1 MNLYEL
7 PTELAINGKQYR
19 IRSDYRAILDILKA
33 QNDPDLDQQTRTYV
47 LIKIFYPDW
56 KTIPYEDLEEAVRSA
71 IRFIDCGEK
80 EEEGRK
86 RPTLMDWQQDAAL
99 IIPAI
104 NSVAHMEVRAVPYM
118 HWWTF
123 FGYYMEIG
131 ESLFSNVL
139 NIRAKK
145 AKGKKLEKYEKEFER
160 ENRDLIQLKK
170 KETEEE
176 RAEREYLE
184 QWLGGGE

>member
-7 PTELAINGKQYR
+7 PTELEIKGNRYK

-33 QNDPDLDQQTRTYV
+33 QNDPELDPDTRTYV
-47 LIKIFYPDW
+47 LLNIFYPEW
-56 KTIPYEDLEEAVRSA
+56 RSIPPSDLEEAIMAAVE
-71 IRFIDCGEK
+71 FIDCGNK
-80 EEEGRK
+80 EEDGRK
-86 RPTLMDWQQDAAL
+86 RPVLMDWQQDAGL

-104 NSVAHMEVRAVPYM
+104 NNVAKMEVRSVPYM

-123 FGYYMEIG
+123 LGYYMSIG
-131 ESLFSNVL
+131 ESLFSDVL
-139 NIRAKK
+139 NIRAKR

-160 ENRDLIQLKK
+160 ENRDIISLKK
-170 KETEEE
+170 KETDEE

-184 QWLGGGE
+184 QWLGGGD